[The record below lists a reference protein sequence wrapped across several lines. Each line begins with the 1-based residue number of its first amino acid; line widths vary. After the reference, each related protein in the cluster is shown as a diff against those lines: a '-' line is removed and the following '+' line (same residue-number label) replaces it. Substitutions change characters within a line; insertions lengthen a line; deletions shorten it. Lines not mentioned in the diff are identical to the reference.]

1 MAFNFK
7 EELIKEGRELQSRLI
22 AYKNLPQTESSKEG
36 MERIK
41 CKLDMISTYL
51 RVKYNIMAYK

>member
-41 CKLDMISTYL
+41 CKFAMISTYL